1 LIQINNSYVQQFH
14 GLLNIDG
21 LPAHSKQ
28 ARADHS
34 TAPNGASLRLAITVW
49 LMPPVHMNLVSQYDN
64 SGVEFVS

>member
-1 LIQINNSYVQQFH
+1 MFSNFVLGS
-14 GLLNIDG
+14 LNTGPSLDG